1 MVESKGQN
9 EANSTME
16 PEFDAIGDEGEP
28 ETLYNLHGGI
38 TFDPVDSC
46 SHVTP
51 FASQFTFDPEQKCFL
66 GR

>member
-51 FASQFTFDPEQKCFL
+51 FAIFT
-66 GR
+66 